1 MADYQRQWLE
11 ETGGDR
17 SKLMNFM
24 NVEFAP
30 LLALHP
36 ESANTLVLDRVAVAL
51 LHTVKLNPCNHI
63 LRHLESG
70 HKEEVGAFYR
80 RLQVVKDDY
89 QGQKFEGECNV
100 HLFPF
105 SSECY
110 PRYNPPP
117 QVTSSPRS

>member
-63 LRHLESG
+63 MRHLESG
-70 HKEEVGAFYR
+70 HKEEVGAYYR
-80 RLQVVKDDY
+80 RLQVVKDNY
-89 QGQKFEGECNV
+89 QGQKFEGECNL
-100 HLFPF
+100 HLCPGFF
-105 SSECY
+105 LYFC
-110 PRYNPPP
+110 PP
-117 QVTSSPRS
+117 